1 MDKAKA
7 LNECEP
13 QATHEFSAL
22 PVRRTQRAG
31 AYATASLVRPNL
43 YWEDRVNQL
52 NKKENKNMLVQ
63 KDYKFWFCTGSQDLY
78 GDECLAHVAEH
89 SQIIVKALNESGI
102 LPY

>member
-31 AYATASLVRPNL
+31 AYATESLVRPNL
-43 YWEDRVNQL
+43 CWRDRVNQSTKKS

-63 KDYKFWFCTGSQDLY
+63 KDDKFWFCKGSQDLY

-89 SQIIVKALNESGI
+89 
-102 LPY
+102 

>member
-31 AYATASLVRPNL
+31 AYATASLVRPDL
-43 YWEDRVNQL
+43 CWEDRVNQSDNTVSL
-52 NKKENKNMLVQ
+52 LTVSYLTAFMRMPMSIERAVLVRWATQRSKSFDKEIKQ
-63 KDYKFWFCTGSQDLY
+63 KG
-78 GDECLAHVAEH
+78 E
-89 SQIIVKALNESGI
+89 
-102 LPY
+102 